1 MASFASRGV
10 DLALING
17 CVITVDPLF
26 SVAEAIWIS
35 DGLIKAI
42 GSTAAVAAQCGSA
55 QVIDLGGKSVTP
67 GFIDTHRHIALFG
80 LDELKIQLEGASTR
94 GQIVE
99 RIAMAAVT
107 AAPGDWLITTPIGT
121 APYFLDFEA
130 MRAAG
135 AVPSRA
141 ELDKAA
147 PHSPVYIT
155 APTNRVPN
163 SAVLNSRAL
172 ALAGITADVATD
184 APIEVVLDTNGEMTG
199 ELRGAMQPLY
209 NPYPFYQ
216 RIACVIP
223 PPSYTDKLEGIRIL
237 GPQFAAGGTTTLL
250 EAHLTHPEE
259 LRAYA
264 ELLENDELPL
274 RIFFTFEVDGQ
285 TTLAE
290 IEQFLSTVRFA
301 AGSGFG
307 GSRLKVVGI
316 SVGLD
321 GPHWHGAACNDN
333 PYPGPFG
340 DIVNPTTLMEADK
353 YRELVRLA
361 VAHDF
366 RLHTECAGRG
376 SIEVT
381 LNALKVAA
389 AENPIRDKRF
399 VIEHCEFPTAEHIQL
414 CAELGVIPTTS
425 TNFIWGKGAEVY
437 QQRLGEDYAANAIP
451 LRDWLDAG
459 VPVCQ
464 STDWGPR
471 SAMFTLWQ
479 SLVRQ
484 AGLTGECIGDA
495 QHITREE
502 AIRIFTI
509 NGAYALGME
518 DEIGSLE
525 VGKRAD
531 LVVLSKDLIN
541 CTVDEIR
548 DIEVRLTVRDG
559 TVIYVDT
566 DTEFGAL
573 MID

>member
-1 MASFASRGV
+1 MASHASKSV

-17 CVITVDPLF
+17 RVITVDRLF
-26 SVAEAIWIS
+26 TVAEAIWIR
-35 DGLIKAI
+35 DGHIKAV
-42 GSTAAVAAQCGSA
+42 GSNTIVVAQCGSA
-55 QVIDLGGKSVTP
+55 RVIDLKGKTVTP
-67 GFIDTHRHIALFG
+67 GFIDTHGHIALFG
-80 LDELKIQLEGASTR
+80 LDELKIQLEGATTR
-94 GQIVE
+94 RQIVE
-99 RIAMAAVT
+99 RIAT
-107 AAPGDWLITTPIGT
+107 AASTAATGDWLITTPIGT
-121 APYFLDFEA
+121 APYYLDFEA

-135 AVPSRA
+135 EMPIRV

-147 PHSPVYIT
+147 PDNPVYIT

-163 SAVLNSRAL
+163 SAVLNSHAL
-172 ALAGITADVATD
+172 ELAKITKNTPTE
-184 APIEVVLDTNGEMTG
+184 APIEIVLGDDGEMTG

-216 RIACVIP
+216 RIARVIP
-223 PPSYTDKLEGIRIL
+223 RPSYADKLEGIRIL

-285 TTLAE
+285 ATPAE
-290 IEQFLSTVRFA
+290 IEQLLSTLRFA
-301 AGSGFG
+301 AGNGFG
-307 GSRLKVVGI
+307 SSRLKVVGI
-316 SVGLD
+316 SAGLD
-321 GPHWHGAACNDN
+321 GPHWHGAAVSDK

-340 DIVNPTTLMEADK
+340 DTVNPATLMGPKK

-376 SIEVT
+376 SIELT
-381 LNALKVAA
+381 LNTLKVAA

-399 VIEHCEFPTAEHIQL
+399 VIEHCEFPTTKHIQL
-414 CAELGVIPTTS
+414 CADLGVIPTTS

-464 STDWGPR
+464 STDWCPR

-484 AGLTGECIGDA
+484 DGLTGGCIGDE
-495 QHITREE
+495 QHI
-502 AIRIFTI
+502 
-509 NGAYALGME
+509 
-518 DEIGSLE
+518 
-525 VGKRAD
+525 
-531 LVVLSKDLIN
+531 
-541 CTVDEIR
+541 
-548 DIEVRLTVRDG
+548 
-559 TVIYVDT
+559 
-566 DTEFGAL
+566 
-573 MID
+573 